1 MAGRTIFVR
10 GPADLRRH
18 LDRFG
23 KAVDGAMLVAANRAA
38 TWAVALLAETA
49 PQASGTYARS
59 FRRRQIPGEGAEVGS
74 VAQHAIFV
82 EIGRRPGG
90 RPPLGPILR
99 WMKARRIAPSGGSQG
114 GQRGRDTKGRFTGGG
129 GRKAKRSKA
138 LISMAARIAHRIAK
152 RGTKGK
158 HHVER
163 SVPAVQQQ
171 FFVEAVKAMDA
182 VMRSERPTIR
192 ERRRTT
198 RRG

>member
-10 GPADLRRH
+10 GPAELRRH

-23 KAVDGAMLVAANRAA
+23 KAVDSAMVVAANRAA
-38 TWAVALLAETA
+38 SWAIALLAETA

-82 EIGRRPGG
+82 EVGRRPGG

-99 WMKARRIAPSGGSQG
+99 WMKARRIAPTTAGKK
-114 GQRGRDTKGRFTGGG
+114 R
-129 GRKAKRSKA
+129 GRKARRAKA
-138 LISMAARIAHRIAK
+138 MVSMAARIAHRIAK

-158 HHVER
+158 YHVER

-192 ERRRTT
+192 ERRRPT